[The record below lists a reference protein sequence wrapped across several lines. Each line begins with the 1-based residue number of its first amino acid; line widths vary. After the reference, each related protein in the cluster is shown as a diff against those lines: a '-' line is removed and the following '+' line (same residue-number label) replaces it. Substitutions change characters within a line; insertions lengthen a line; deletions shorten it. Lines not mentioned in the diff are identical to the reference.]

1 MLNDKKPKEQLAEE
15 YMNDVMAS
23 IKDGQIYSENLKD
36 AYSSGY
42 LRGTI
47 DTLLKDIETVT
58 TNIKERKWYTE
69 DA

>member
-1 MLNDKKPKEQLAEE
+1 MNDKKPKEQLAEE